1 MHPSGHIALW
11 CALLLLLASVWTVP
25 RPAHAQVSLQAGP
38 RLMALGGGGTA
49 VAGDLWG
56 GSNPAAWAG
65 LASRQLGFFAG
76 QAFELSELRLGAVR
90 VAQPLPWLTA
100 VVGAQTFGFEQFRE
114 HQFPV
119 GVAREVTLGTTRTLA
134 VGAEARYTH
143 VSIPGYGNDGAVGL
157 TLGAQVQVLRTVRA
171 GVQAVHLNA
180 PTLGGG
186 DELPRLLQV
195 GLAYQPQEAFL
206 LVLDAVKDVL
216 FPVSYRGGVEVQPV
230 ESLTLRGGIATQPTR
245 FTAGLGIHVG
255 RLTADVA
262 AERHD
267 VLGWS
272 PAVGLLLR

>member
-1 MHPSGHIALW
+1 MHATGHIASW
-11 CALLLLLASVWTVP
+11 RVLLLLFAGVWAVP
-25 RPAHAQVSLQAGP
+25 SMTHAQVSLQAGP

-65 LASRQLGFFAG
+65 LSSRQLGFFAG
-76 QAFELSELRLGAVR
+76 QAFGLAELRLGAVR
-90 VAQPLPWLTA
+90 AAQPLPWVTA
-100 VVGAQTFGFEQFRE
+100 VVGAQTFGFDQFRE
-114 HQFPV
+114 YQFPV
-119 GVAREVTLGTTRTLA
+119 GLARAVSLGTTRALA

-143 VSIPGYGNDGAVGL
+143 VSIPGYGSDGAAGL
-157 TLGAQVQVLRTVRA
+157 TLGAQVQVMRTLRA
-171 GVQAVHLNA
+171 GAQAVNLNA
-180 PTLGGG
+180 PTLGSG
-186 DELPRLLQV
+186 DELPRLLHI
-195 GLAYQPQEAFL
+195 GLAYHPQDAFL

-230 ESLTLRGGIATQPTR
+230 ESLTLRGGVATQPTR
-245 FTAGLGIHVG
+245 FTAGLGVHVG
-255 RLTADVA
+255 RLTANVA